1 MFTEQMVIQT
11 DWQQLLRNKYL
22 RIMSLTQ
29 VGKKPGDSQFWTSL
43 MNVRD
48 QFLTFDNFRL

>member
-11 DWQQLLRNKYL
+11 DCQQLLRNKYL
-22 RIMSLTQ
+22 RTMSLTQ

>member
-22 RIMSLTQ
+22 RTMSLTQ
-29 VGKKPGDSQFWTSL
+29 VGKKPGDSILDKLNERQRSIP
-43 MNVRD
+43 
-48 QFLTFDNFRL
+48 NF